1 MIYTRFMLKPLI
13 CAVLLVCPFLQV
25 QAQLVSPWFRGS
37 SAAWQALLKN
47 TAFPPLSAKLAQPL
61 SSAATG
67 FAVKTTAS
75 NWVLHRIS
83 HSGAFCRME
92 KEILTAPFKSEKT
105 LLGKLAYFHDRDA
118 RLFALLPAN
127 NLAGPAL
134 FDFAA
139 PSKALDLVKY
149 TAADAVA
156 ALADEGSAVEL
167 YAGFGKSVYTAF
179 ATIGGNAVGVVA
191 TGKQLC
197 HNCVAKASRFVR
209 LCDAFSVPVVTIVD
223 TEGFVPS
230 VTDDVAGGIR
240 EAARLA
246 ATYADATTAKVAVLA
261 GKAVGPVYTTLA
273 AADLRIAV
281 TGCTV
286 SALEPSAAVSV
297 LYKDEI
303 DASDN
308 IIAATKAKTAV
319 YTAEV
324 CSAASAVAT
333 GAADM
338 SCDAANVRA
347 SVVAALE
354 LLSTKRAARLPKKHG
369 NMAL

>member
-1 MIYTRFMLKPLI
+1 MTNYELKMPANYAAI
-13 CAVLLVCPFLQV
+13 DAEEMTYLVGGETTGWQMFKDIGTLFNYIARV
-25 QAQLVSPWFRGS
+25 FSAGS
-37 SAAWQALLKN
+37 S
-47 TAFPPLSAKLAQPL
+47 
-61 SSAATG
+61 
-67 FAVKTTAS
+67 
-75 NWVLHRIS
+75 I
-83 HSGAFCRME
+83 
-92 KEILTAPFKSEKT
+92 I
-105 LLGKLAYFHDRDA
+105 
-118 RLFALLPAN
+118 N
-127 NLAGPAL
+127 N
-134 FDFAA
+134 
-139 PSKALDLVKY
+139 
-149 TAADAVA
+149 
-156 ALADEGSAVEL
+156 
-167 YAGFGKSVYTAF
+167 
-179 ATIGGNAVGVVA
+179 
-191 TGKQLC
+191 
-197 HNCVAKASRFVR
+197 
-209 LCDAFSVPVVTIVD
+209 VVTIVD

-261 GKAVGPVYTTLA
+261 GKAVGPVYTALA

-308 IIAATKAKTAV
+308 IIAATKAKAAA

-324 CSAASAVAT
+324 CSAASAVAA